1 MNENDIGID
10 IPSLP
15 ARSPGRNRRIESVTV
30 SLLLHALIFLGMMY
44 TAETSQSYDQLL
56 VVNLAYLSAG
66 GSGSGSLDGGGQG
79 GTAEILDEIGPSSP
93 APILS
98 EPLPEPVAAAPPE
111 PEPVTAV
118 SDTVPVVQPDAEKK
132 QVEKKPEAAHKPEPM
147 KKKPT
152 TAKREPAKPE
162 KQTSEEIER
171 REGVSTALAHADG
184 SGSAL
189 AGIPGP
195 GKETSPYGT
204 GGGKSGGSGGD
215 ASGAG
220 GSAKGYIRAN
230 FAYIQRYIRQHLE
243 YPRQARMMFQTG
255 VAHYSFVV
263 EKSGKVSSLRL
274 IKSSGFT
281 LLDRAGEKAI
291 NAASPLPAPPE
302 PARITMPISFTLK

>member
-1 MNENDIGID
+1 M
-10 IPSLP
+10 
-15 ARSPGRNRRIESVTV
+15 ESVTV
-30 SLLLHALIFLGMMY
+30 SLLLHALIFLGMMN
-44 TAETSQSYDQLL
+44 TAETSQLHDQLL

-66 GSGSGSLDGGGQG
+66 GSGSGSLEGGGQG

-93 APILS
+93 APFLS
-98 EPLPEPVAAAPPE
+98 EPLPEPVAAAPSE
-111 PEPVTAV
+111 PEPVTAD
-118 SDTVPVVQPDAEKK
+118 SDMVPVVRPDAEKK
-132 QVEKKPEAAHKPEPM
+132 RVETKPEAETA
-147 KKKPT
+147 KKKRAT
-152 TAKREPAKPE
+152 VKKEPAKPE
-162 KQTSEEIER
+162 KQTSETIDR
-171 REGVSTALAHADG
+171 RESVSTAHADE

-195 GKETSPYGT
+195 GKENAPYGT

-281 LLDRAGEKAI
+281 LLDKAGEKAI